1 MDYPID
7 EDMEHEAGYP
17 EGAVL
22 QNPLYTTLPP
32 PAKTRTRTQEQLAS
46 LFETP
51 DPEDDDIYTA
61 DLFEPSEAADAD
73 DLLTVNDDLLTVKRS
88 DITGYP
94 EDDEPRQPRQP
105 HWSDEDIARR
115 EQVIR
120 EQGGSGQP
128 RRSAYTPRVIKVAP
142 PRPGSQLGGTR

>member
-51 DPEDDDIYTA
+51 EADDNDIYTA
-61 DLFEPSEAADAD
+61 DLFETPD
-73 DLLTVNDDLLTVKRS
+73 DEDVDDLLTVKRS
-88 DITGYP
+88 DITGYLQ
-94 EDDEPRQPRQP
+94 DDEPRRPREP

-115 EQVIR
+115 QRQPRGAFSYKRLPVIR
-120 EQGGSGQP
+120 
-128 RRSAYTPRVIKVAP
+128 RIL
-142 PRPGSQLGGTR
+142 RPKDPDLGGMR